1 MRRLN
6 SYIEVDMQRIEKITV
21 DAAAFTDTASTHAAL
36 RAAIGEKGY
45 AGSNLD
51 ALHDVL
57 TSIGRRTRITVT
69 NYRAAEENLGEYAE
83 KLALVLAVSASSN
96 PVLTVVFE

>member
-51 ALHDVL
+51 ALHD
-57 TSIGRRTRITVT
+57 
-69 NYRAAEENLGEYAE
+69 RAAEENLGGYAE